1 MREIERKKKIEKK
14 IIDMIYDVMKN
25 IKRNREKN
33 EVKVSCKKMGGRN
46 INIQRILTA
55 VDLMTS
61 RPIMRCTD

>member
-1 MREIERKKKIEKK
+1 
-14 IIDMIYDVMKN
+14 MIYDVMKN